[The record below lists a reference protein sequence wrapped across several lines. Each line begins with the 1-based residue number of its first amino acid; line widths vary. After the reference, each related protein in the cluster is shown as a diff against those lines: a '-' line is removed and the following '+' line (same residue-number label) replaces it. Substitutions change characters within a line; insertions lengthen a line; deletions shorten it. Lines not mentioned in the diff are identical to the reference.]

1 MRPLVKR
8 LAGAAALLAIAALAA
23 CNMPGTQATPTLS
36 VLDQAGTI
44 VAGTLR
50 AGGISTAVAVAVTAS
65 PASALATPTTKPSLF
80 INTDGAKCRSGPGP
94 DFKEIAS
101 LKTGTSV
108 DMIAKDT
115 ADGYW
120 LVKDPTSGDSCWVQV
135 QDATPSGSFE
145 LLPEVTPQAST
156 QNAPASPTIFYPN
169 FFCDA
174 TTLTTSLT
182 WNDAA
187 DNETGYRVYRGGTKI
202 ADLPANSTSYNEKID
217 FLFGSQMT
225 YSVEAY
231 NEAGASPQKSLTF
244 KCPP

>member
-1 MRPLVKR
+1 MRRLVKR
-8 LAGAAALLAIAALAA
+8 LAATTVLFTLGA

-65 PASALATPTTKPSLF
+65 PSLAPVTPTAKPSLF

-94 DFKEIAS
+94 DFKEIAAY
-101 LKTGTSV
+101 KTGTSV

-115 ADGYW
+115 TDGYW
-120 LVKDPTSGDSCWVQV
+120 LVKDPTTGDSCWVFV
-135 QDATPSGSFE
+135 QDATPSGSFD
-145 LLPEVTPQAST
+145 LLPEITPQAST
-156 QNAPASPTIFYPN
+156 QEAPAGPTIFYPN
-169 FFCDA
+169 FSCDA
-174 TTLTTSLT
+174 TTLTTTLT

-187 DNETGYRVYRGGTKI
+187 DNETGYRLYRSGTKI
-202 ADLPANSTSYNEKID
+202 ADLPANSTTYSEKID
-217 FLFGSQMT
+217 FLFDSQIT
-225 YSVEAY
+225 FSVEAY